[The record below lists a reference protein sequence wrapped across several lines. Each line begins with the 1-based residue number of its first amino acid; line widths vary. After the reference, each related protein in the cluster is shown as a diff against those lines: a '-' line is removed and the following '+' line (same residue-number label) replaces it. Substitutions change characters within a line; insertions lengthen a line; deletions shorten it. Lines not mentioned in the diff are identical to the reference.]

1 MDFTANPAKSTQNRE
16 KLPVSQP
23 QQKML
28 RSPDLPK
35 RTKAHSPRRR
45 IAERTAEMATTT
57 AVKPLIAF
65 GYVTFDVVGTLI
77 DFEGAIK
84 EGLAKIAEREGV
96 EIDGEAALSVYRDAR
111 YEPGA
116 GLFPDDLGRC
126 YSRIA
131 AAFGLPDT
139 EAYRQLMIDTVGEAK
154 PFPDSVEAMARLK
167 ARYKLIAMTNARR
180 WAFEKYA
187 EKLGQ
192 PFWAG
197 FTTDDTG
204 CEKPDPA
211 YFEQVFEHVGQD
223 GGSKD
228 AILHTA
234 QSQYHDIG
242 ISRALG
248 MTNAWIQRRHA
259 QQGYGGTIE
268 PKEFTEPDYHFHA
281 LIELARAADAAFDAQ
296 TS

>member
-1 MDFTANPAKSTQNRE
+1 
-16 KLPVSQP
+16 
-23 QQKML
+23 
-28 RSPDLPK
+28 
-35 RTKAHSPRRR
+35 
-45 IAERTAEMATTT
+45 MATTT
-57 AVKPLIAF
+57 AVKPLTAF
-65 GYVTFDVVGTLI
+65 SYVTFDVVGTLI

-84 EGLAKIAEREGV
+84 DGLATIAAREGV
-96 EIDGEAALSVYRDAR
+96 DVDGEAALSVYRDAR

-131 AAFGLPDT
+131 EAFGLPDT
-139 EAYRQLMIDTVGEAK
+139 EEYRQLMIDTVGEAK
-154 PFPDSVEAMARLK
+154 PFPDSAEAMAKLK

-204 CEKPDPA
+204 CEKPNPE
-211 YFEQVFEHVGQD
+211 YFQQVFDYVAKD

-228 AILHTA
+228 DILHTA

-242 ISRALG
+242 ISRELG

-259 QQGYGGTIE
+259 QNGYGGTIE

-281 LIELARAADAAFDAQ
+281 LIELALAAEDAFGA
-296 TS
+296 